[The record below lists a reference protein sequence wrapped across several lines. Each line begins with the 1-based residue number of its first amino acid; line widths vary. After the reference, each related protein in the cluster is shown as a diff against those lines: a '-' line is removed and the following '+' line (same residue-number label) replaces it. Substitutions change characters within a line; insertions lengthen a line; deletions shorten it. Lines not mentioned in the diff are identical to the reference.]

1 MFGRFLQPIKALSI
15 TTRLTL
21 LYSISAF
28 FILALATTFL
38 YSILLKSLANE
49 AEKFLKN
56 EVAILSAIIEKES
69 QPVPVLQQ
77 ELNEIAQHLYLA
89 RIVDENGHEIA
100 VSLNLHIPSK
110 DFPRPTSYSEMSP
123 ITKMHTLNQEHYLL
137 VSTWAR
143 RPNSNAYWL
152 IQMALNLQHEYTV
165 IGEYRDHLFM
175 VLTVG
180 VFCFGL
186 MGALVARRGLKP
198 LRNIA
203 RRTAKVSISHL
214 HERLDPHDWPKEI
227 VNLVNAINKMLEGI
241 DVAFTRLSQF
251 SDDLAHE
258 MRTPINNIMGET
270 EIALSRLRTIEE
282 YQHVLASSLEECQR
296 LSRMIDSLLFL
307 ARSENPQTQIQCSY
321 FDVRSVLQSI
331 AEFHEVV
338 ATEKNITIV
347 CEGDAVLYAD
357 PILFRRA
364 INNLLSNALRY
375 TPENGKI
382 VVTVSPHDMRYIQLA
397 VRDNGTGIAEEHL
410 PNLFDRFYRVDSARC
425 KQSGGTGLGLAIVK
439 SIMDLHDGSI
449 TVHSQLGIGT
459 TITLIFPMVKSPT
472 L

>member
-1 MFGRFLQPIKALSI
+1 MFSRFLQSVKALSI

-28 FILALATTFL
+28 FILASATAFL

-56 EVAILSAIIEKES
+56 EVAILSDIVEKES
-69 QPVPVLQQ
+69 QPIPVLRQ
-77 ELNEIAQHLYLA
+77 ELSEIAQHLYLA
-89 RIVDENGHEIA
+89 RITDEKGHEIA
-100 VSLNLHIPSK
+100 VSLNLHIPSA
-110 DFPRPTSYSEMSP
+110 DFPKPVSYLEMSS
-123 ITKMHTLNQEHYLL
+123 ITKMHRLNREHYLL
-137 VSTWAR
+137 VSTWAKR
-143 RPNSNAYWL
+143 HNSNAYWQ
-152 IQMALNLQHEYTV
+152 IQMALNLQHEYNV
-165 IGEYRDHLFM
+165 IREYRDHLFM
-175 VLTVG
+175 VLIVG

-227 VNLVNAINKMLEGI
+227 VNLVNALNKMLEGI

-270 EIALSRLRTIEE
+270 EIALSRVRTMEE

-307 ARSENPQTQIQCSY
+307 ARSENPQTQIQRSY

-338 ATEKNITIV
+338 AAEKNITIV

-357 PILFRRA
+357 AILFRRA

-375 TPENGKI
+375 TPESGKI
-382 VVTVSPHDMRYIQLA
+382 VVTVSQHDMRYIQIA

-449 TVHSQLGIGT
+449 TMHSQLGIGT
-459 TITLIFPMVKSPT
+459 TITLIFPAVKPPT
-472 L
+472 P